1 MSDDEDRAPEPKVA
15 VDRDVLL
22 RALRNFYAVHN
33 PARLAPDHAW
43 LVESLADDNFGDVL
57 DLQRRLRERYDGA
70 EMSRADLGLEAPPQA
85 ASNSSATA
93 TTTAEQE
100 AVRHPLCPPS

>member
-1 MSDDEDRAPEPKVA
+1 MSDEEDRAPEPKVA

-33 PARLAPDHAW
+33 PAKLEPGHECI
-43 LVESLADDNFGDVL
+43 VEALADEFCENVNE
-57 DLQRRLRERYDGA
+57 LQRRLRQVYNGA

-85 ASNSSATA
+85 ASISSAA
-93 TTTAEQE
+93 TTTTAVHE